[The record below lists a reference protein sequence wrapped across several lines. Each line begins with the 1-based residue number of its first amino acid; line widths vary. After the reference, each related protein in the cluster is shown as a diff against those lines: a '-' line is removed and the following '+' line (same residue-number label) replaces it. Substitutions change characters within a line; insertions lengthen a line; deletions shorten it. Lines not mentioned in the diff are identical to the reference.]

1 MGCTVYKDII
11 MDIDTGYIYIGGYY
25 HYHNKDISTL
35 TEKKIG
41 KSINVPSR
49 ETALNST
56 KFTIGYTMIKYWAV
70 DSMSRVEKLLHNVLP
85 ERLNGEWFEDDG
97 TLVERV
103 SKFMDVYGAQEQRM
117 ETTELDTNARAM
129 VTSYSGR
136 EQVANLAG
144 QTFSYAKKALD
155 GGEIKVSFV
164 VNPDGTFYCPEN
176 GKTYEN
182 SPHSAFCELW
192 HGKVVGEAKCNV
204 WQAPR
209 NSRGKSM
216 DQELAILWVNQ
227 KIIQ

>member
-1 MGCTVYKDII
+1 
-11 MDIDTGYIYIGGYY
+11 MDAGYIYIGGYY
-25 HYHNKDISTL
+25 HYHNKDISAL

-56 KFTIGYTMIKYWAV
+56 KFTIGYSMIKYWAV
-70 DSMSRVEKLLHNVLP
+70 DSMSRVEKMLHSVLP

-103 SKFMDVYGAQEQRM
+103 SKFMDIYGAQEQQV
-117 ETTELDTNARAM
+117 ETTELDTGAKAM
-129 VTSYSGR
+129 VASYSDR
-136 EQVANLAG
+136 ERVAELAG
-144 QTFSYAKKALD
+144 QSFSYDKKTPD
-155 GGEIKVSFV
+155 GGEIRVSFLV
-164 VNPDGTFYCPEN
+164 TDEGTFYCPEN
-176 GKTYEN
+176 DKTYEN

-192 HGKVVGEAKCNV
+192 SGRVVGEAKCNI

-216 DQELAILWVNQ
+216 DQELAALPV
-227 KIIQ
+227 K